1 MTLAEFHLRAYA
13 YRREQQWD
21 WAKFRSV
28 SYWAVRSFNIA
39 PKSIPKRTKDMMA
52 LPFVDG
58 DNDKGG
64 LNESQINAFKLAQE
78 RYLKQKELNGIR
90 K

>member
-1 MTLAEFHLRAYA
+1 MTLAEFELRAYA
-13 YRREQQWD
+13 YRRQQQWD

-28 SYWAVRSFNIA
+28 SFWAVRAFNIA
-39 PKSIPKRTKDMMA
+39 PKSIPKKLTEMMV

-58 DNDKGG
+58 DSDKGG
-64 LNESQINAFKLAQE
+64 LSENQINAFKAAQE
-78 RYLKQKELNGIR
+78 RYLKQKEKNAV